1 MTTIVVTNPY
11 MDKTYKV
18 AEGRGDVEYAV
29 NNILQGNEPFL
40 RLHDFE
46 TGNLICLNPGNLA
59 SFEVVD
65 G

>member
-11 MDKTYKV
+11 LDKTYKV
-18 AEGRGDVEYAV
+18 VEGRGDIENAIY
-29 NNILQGNEPFL
+29 NIFTGNETFL
-40 RLHDFE
+40 RLHDAE

-59 SFEVVD
+59 SLEIVD

>member
-1 MTTIVVTNPY
+1 MTTIAVTNPY

-18 AEGRGDVEYAV
+18 AEGRGDIEFAV
-29 NNILQGNEPFL
+29 NNILKGNEPFL

-46 TGNLICLNPGNLA
+46 TGNLICLTPGNLA
-59 SFEVVD
+59 TLEIVD